1 MPNQVLNLI
10 QDLRISASH
19 LNFGFDL
26 TLNHLRFITSCEL
39 CHLKFRSVEMPLS
52 QEILQDKFRG
62 AILGCFLGDAF
73 GSGFEG
79 MNPDRSMFHI
89 STLSKKFTRS
99 YTDDTDMTLALAESI
114 IQCGE
119 IDPEDIAKQFSLSCD
134 LTRGYAI
141 GTIKAVQAL
150 RAGLRWHQ
158 VARIVFENG
167 SFGNGAA
174 MRVSP
179 VGIFYH
185 HDLDGVREAAIKQA
199 NITHVHPLGQWGAV
213 MQASTVGLAVNQDP
227 KEPFKKVQIIVNLR
241 ECLWNG
247 PIEYI
252 KALNKI
258 EEMLNQGN
266 KLQAREVVQS
276 LGNGVEALFSV
287 PGACYIGITY
297 SPDFCDAIRA
307 AISLGGDTD
316 TIAGMVGAI
325 VGAHVGEKGL
335 PAEWIEQLEDGPRG
349 RSFARGLAEK
359 LFETWWKIYREDG

>member
-1 MPNQVLNLI
+1 MSL
-10 QDLRISASH
+10 SH
-19 LNFGFDL
+19 
-26 TLNHLRFITSCEL
+26 
-39 CHLKFRSVEMPLS
+39 
-52 QEILQDKFRG
+52 EILQNKFRG

-79 MNPDRSMFHI
+79 MGTDRAMFHMSI
-89 STLSKKFTRS
+89 LSKKFTRK

-119 IDPEDIAKQFSLSCD
+119 IDPEDIAKQFSLHCD

-150 RAGLRWHQ
+150 RAGLKWYEI
-158 VARIVFENG
+158 ARIVFENG

-179 VGIFYH
+179 IGLFYH
-185 HDLDGVREAAIKQA
+185 HDLDGLKESAIKQA
-199 NITHVHPLGQWGAV
+199 SITHVHPLGQWGAV
-213 MQASTVGLAVNQDP
+213 MQTASVGLAVVQNP
-227 KEPFKKVQIIVNLR
+227 MEPLKKEQMIIGLR
-241 ECLWNG
+241 EILWG
-247 PIEYI
+247 GRIEYI
-252 KALNKI
+252 RALNKI
-258 EEMLNQGN
+258 EEMLSRGK

-276 LGNGVEALFSV
+276 LGNGVEAHFSV
-287 PGACYIGITY
+287 PSACYVAITY

-335 PAEWIEQLEDGPRG
+335 PVDWVEQLEDGPRG
-349 RSFARGLAEK
+349 RSFARSLADK
-359 LFETWWKIYREDG
+359 LFQIWLKVHQTFSG